1 MTMVKI
7 EFEYEIP
14 TESEDAEIALK
25 ATNLFRALT
34 ETRRRLR
41 SAIEL
46 GHTWDNADDALKGV
60 LEFLEEELD
69 LRDVKNLVTNDPSQE
84 LNWRRR

>member
-1 MTMVKI
+1 MVKI